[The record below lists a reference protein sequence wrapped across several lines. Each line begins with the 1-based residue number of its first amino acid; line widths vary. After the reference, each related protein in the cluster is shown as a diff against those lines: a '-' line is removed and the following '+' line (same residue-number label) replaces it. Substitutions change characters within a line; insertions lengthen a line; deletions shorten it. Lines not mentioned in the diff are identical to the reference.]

1 MQLIVQLR
9 GYKAPLNNNNNNNN
23 NDNVV
28 KIKVVKNGCKKG
40 GYITPPN
47 PLIIIIFIP
56 PNPLIIII
64 IIIINPLIIIW

>member
-23 NDNVV
+23 NNNDNDNVV

-40 GYITPPN
+40 GYKPPYN
-47 PLIIIIFIP
+47 PPIKKVL
-56 PNPLIIII
+56 NYY
-64 IIIINPLIIIW
+64 